1 MKTKYLLASFAL
13 AFCGTA
19 LAAGNH
25 ADGDDHKPQHG
36 GIVVST
42 SDMDYELVAKPDA
55 ITLHLRDHG
64 KPASAQGVTA
74 KLTLL
79 NGTEK
84 SETMLVPAGDSK
96 LEAKGTFKVAA
107 GTKVV
112 ALVTLP
118 GKKATNVRFAVR

>member
-1 MKTKYLLASFAL
+1 MNTKYFIATLAL
-13 AFCGTA
+13 AVSGAAF
-19 LAAGNH
+19 AAGNH
-25 ADGDDHKPQHG
+25 AHGDDHKPQHG
-36 GIVVST
+36 GIVAGT
-42 SDMDYELVAKPDA
+42 NDMDYELVAKPDA
-55 ITLHLRDHG
+55 ITLYLRDHG
-64 KPASAQGVTA
+64 KAASSEGVTA

-84 SETMLVPAGDSK
+84 SEAVLAPAGEGK

-118 GKKATNVRFAVR
+118 GKKPANVRFAVK

>member
-1 MKTKYLLASFAL
+1 MTTKQLLAAL
-13 AFCGTA
+13 ALTLAGSAF
-19 LAAGNH
+19 AAGEHSH
-25 ADGDDHKPQHG
+25 APKPEHG
-36 GIVVST
+36 GVVAEAGEIG
-42 SDMDYELVAKPDA
+42 YELVARPDTL
-55 ITLHLRDHG
+55 TLHLLDHG
-64 KPASAQGVTA
+64 KPVKTEGVSA

-84 SETMLVPAGDSK
+84 SEAVLVPAGEGK

-118 GKKATNVRFAVR
+118 GKKPANVRFALK